1 MNISANNWKSI
12 KIVENQLKSTNISEI
27 SENQR
32 KSIKIVENRLKS
44 TKTMQIREIQW
55 KYVNVDENKLKAIK
69 TYEYPTYPNDW
80 NSKLRN
86 VMTLKKQIPK
96 TEKSKQIKISN
107 IYTSKYPIPEVGG
120 RGGAC
125 KSF

>member
-1 MNISANNWKSI
+1 M
-12 KIVENQLKSTNISEI
+12 NISEI

-69 TYEYPTYPNDW
+69 TYEYPTYPND
-80 NSKLRN
+80 
-86 VMTLKKQIPK
+86 
-96 TEKSKQIKISN
+96 
-107 IYTSKYPIPEVGG
+107 
-120 RGGAC
+120 
-125 KSF
+125 